1 MARSRD
7 RGKKEKKKA
16 PKEDAKKKKGVP
28 PHLQRTRDTNNSLRE
43 IQHHLDDLAERQK

>member
-1 MARSRD
+1 MAHSRD

-16 PKEDAKKKKGVP
+16 PKEDKKKKGLP
-28 PHLQRTRDTNNSLRE
+28 PHLQRTRETNNSLRE